1 MSLTQ
6 WGAALVGCATLLLTA
21 CTVVDLDENGK
32 PIIPADPQAK
42 ASFDNQTPDQIAQQT
57 RIPASRSGT
66 ATYSGCFSA
75 DHSPEGP
82 LTRSRKRVC
91 TPDQPD

>member
-21 CTVVDLDENGK
+21 CTVVDLDENGN

-42 ASFDNQTPDQIAQQT
+42 ASFDNQTPEQIPRPGCGKAT
-57 RIPASRSGT
+57 RSGCVSAERT
-66 ATYSGCFSA
+66 PEDALTYRRERICA
-75 DHSPEGP
+75 
-82 LTRSRKRVC
+82 
-91 TPDQPD
+91 PDQSD